1 MEISEKLDA
10 FFSEEHIFNSA
21 VLQLRSLILESGL
34 EETYKWSFPTYTLDN
49 KNVLAIGKFKNHFA
63 IWFFNGGL
71 LKDPYNLLE
80 NAQKGKT
87 KAMRH
92 WKFNSVDEIDTEK
105 IKEYIAEAIENQKK
119 GIEITPIKKK
129 QTAELILPE
138 LLQKALINNPE
149 AKKAF
154 DSLSQAKQ
162 RDYALYIEEAKMEKT
177 KISRL
182 AKILP
187 MISVGKGL
195 NDQYR

>member
-1 MEISEKLDA
+1 
-10 FFSEEHIFNSA
+10 
-21 VLQLRSLILESGL
+21 
-34 EETYKWSFPTYTLDN
+34 
-49 KNVLAIGKFKNHFA
+49 LAIGKFKNHFA

-71 LKDPYNLLE
+71 LKDPYNVLE
-80 NAQKGKT
+80 NAQEGKT

-92 WKFNSVDEIDTEK
+92 WKFNSADEIDAEK
-105 IKEYIAEAIENQKK
+105 IKEYIAEAIANQKK
-119 GIEITPIKKK
+119 RIEITHIKKK
-129 QTAELILPE
+129 KKPELILTE
-138 LLQKALINNPE
+138 LLQKALNNKPE

-154 DSLSQAKQ
+154 DSLSPAKQ
-162 RDYALYIEEAKMEKT
+162 RDYALYIKEAKMEKT

>member
-1 MEISEKLDA
+1 MEISEKLDV

-21 VLQLRSLILESGL
+21 VLRLRSLILESGL

-49 KNVLAIGKFKNHFA
+49 KNVVAIGKFKNHFA

-80 NAQKGKT
+80 NVQEGKT

-92 WKFNSVDEIDTEK
+92 WKFNGEDEIDAEK
-105 IKEYIAEAIENQKK
+105 IKEYIDAAIANQKK

-138 LLQKALINNPE
+138 LLQKALNNNPE

-154 DSLSQAKQ
+154 DSLSQTKQ
-162 RDYALYIEEAKMEKT
+162 RDYALYINEAKMEKT

>member
-1 MEISEKLDA
+1 MEISEKLDT
-10 FFSEEHIFNSA
+10 FFSEEHIFKSA
-21 VLQLRSLILESGL
+21 VLRLRSLILESGL

-49 KNVLAIGKFKNHFA
+49 KNVVAIGKFKNHFA
-63 IWFFNGGL
+63 LWFFNGGL
-71 LKDPYNLLE
+71 LKDPYNVLE
-80 NAQKGKT
+80 NAQEGKT
-87 KAMRH
+87 RAMRH
-92 WKFNSVDEIDTEK
+92 WKFNSADEIDAEK
-105 IKEYIAEAIENQKK
+105 IKEHIAEAIENQKK

-129 QTAELILPE
+129 QTAVLVLPE
-138 LLQKALINNPE
+138 LLQTALINNPE

-162 RDYALYIEEAKMEKT
+162 RDYVLYIKEAKMEKT